1 MVLKLTRKH
10 YTDLYGPT
18 IGDTIR
24 VGDTDLLLEVEKDL
38 ITPGDECVFGG
49 GKTLRDGMAQTP
61 GITNANGALDLLITN
76 AIVLDPVIGIVKT
89 DIGIKDGKI
98 AGIGKAGN
106 PYTMDKVNPNMVFSA
121 CTEATAGE
129 HTICTAGHFD
139 THVHMISPQQ
149 YVDAISGGICNM
161 IGGGTGPVDG
171 TNGTTCTPG
180 VFNISRMMES
190 VEDIP
195 MNYGFL
201 GKGNDSHPSLATLM
215 EQIEAG
221 VCGLKDHED
230 WGATTAV
237 LDASLKA
244 ADATDTQ
251 VAIHT
256 DSLNECAYVEDTI
269 NAIDGR
275 AVHTYHTEGAGG
287 GHAPDIM
294 RIAGEQFALPSSTT
308 PTRPYTIN
316 TLDEHLD
323 MVMFCHH
330 LNPAV
335 VEDVHFAESRIRAET
350 IAAEDV
356 LHDEGVLSMYSS
368 DSQAMGR
375 IGEVVIRAWQ
385 TADKMKK
392 MKGKLKEETGDNDN
406 FRAKRYIAKTTINP
420 AITHGVAD
428 YLGSLEVGKYA
439 DIVMYPTAFFPAKP
453 KMVFKGGFVAW
464 SIMGDPN
471 ASLPTPEPVFYR
483 PMFGALGK
491 AVKKT
496 CFTFTSKAALRL
508 GVAQKLGLEKVVL
521 PVENCRNISK
531 KDMMWNDKTPEIKI
545 DPETYEVT
553 LDGKIA
559 TVDPAKELSLA
570 QRYFMA

>member
-335 VEDVHFAESRIRAET
+335 AEDVHFAESRIRAET